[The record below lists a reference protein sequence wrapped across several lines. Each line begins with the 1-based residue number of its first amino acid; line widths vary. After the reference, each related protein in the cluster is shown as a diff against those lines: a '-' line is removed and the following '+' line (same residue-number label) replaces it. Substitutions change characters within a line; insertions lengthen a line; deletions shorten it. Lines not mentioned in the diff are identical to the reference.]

1 MMKKIIIFGS
11 IVVALFI
18 LLAVVTNM
26 NNKEKAQGNI
36 YGKDTLH
43 PETIQQLDD
52 PIYQN
57 QILPEELEEIIK
69 TSGSAFVYFYSPT
82 CSHCKTTSPIVVPMA
97 DEMGINLQLLNLL
110 EFNDGWDTYGIS
122 GTPTIVHYKD
132 GAEVSRIEGGIDP
145 EHPEQFEQ
153 WFNENK

>member
-1 MMKKIIIFGS
+1 MKKIIIFGS

-26 NNKEKAQGNI
+26 NNKQQAVGNP

-43 PETIQQLDD
+43 PETIKQLDD

-57 QILPEELEEIIK
+57 QIVPNQLDEVLHNG
-69 TSGSAFVYFYSPT
+69 GSAFVYFYSPT
-82 CSHCKTTSPIVVPMA
+82 CSHCKTTSPVVVPLA
-97 DEMGINLQLLNLL
+97 KEMGINLQLLNLL
-110 EFNDGWDTYGIS
+110 EFEFGWDQYQIE
-122 GTPTIVHYKD
+122 GTPTIVHFEN
-132 GAEVSRIEGGIDP
+132 GAEVSRIEGGFEADV
-145 EHPEQFEQ
+145 FEQ